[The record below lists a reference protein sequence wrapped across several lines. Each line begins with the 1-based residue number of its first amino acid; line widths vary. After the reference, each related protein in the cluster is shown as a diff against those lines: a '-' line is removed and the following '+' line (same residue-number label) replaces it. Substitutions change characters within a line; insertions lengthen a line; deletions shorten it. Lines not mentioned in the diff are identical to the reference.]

1 MNFYETV
8 YVVHPA
14 LQAGRVD
21 DIIQNIE
28 EKVKNLKGKHLY
40 FENWGKKK
48 LAYQIDK
55 QKYGTYVL
63 IQFSL
68 GEDMVAE
75 LKNEFE
81 HNSNILRYLINR
93 IDENAILE
101 QKNQPVDNQ
110 STKENKESDT
120 EKEEEKKENSKNKE
134 KDSEWF

>member
-1 MNFYETV
+1 MNFYETM

-14 LQAGRVD
+14 LQAGRLDDMIQIVD
-21 DIIQNIE
+21 K
-28 EKVKNLKGKHLY
+28 KVKELKGKSLY
-40 FENWGKKK
+40 CETWGKKK

-134 KDSEWF
+134 KDSE